1 MSGTPDTIRITCP
14 NCNAVLEADGSIE
27 GSRIECPECGGEFVA
42 VRDKPEIGKAINPRS
57 KKKRAIGIVLLAV
70 ALLFMLSRCSG
81 EKTVADFRSE
91 LVRKFNGE
99 LASPGSPLRKRIE
112 RAHGTV
118 TVKSAHV
125 VRCDLATF
133 DGSNRAGENGENIRG
148 CNILLRFEWEGVID
162 KGYTDLRAIYDGAN
176 DRWHAE
182 IDYTTAAINF
192 EDPEFWGSVMDG
204 FVAGWNYGEQMR

>member
-1 MSGTPDTIRITCP
+1 MDNTSNPIRFTCP
-14 NCNAVLEADGSIE
+14 HCKAVLETETDIAGL
-27 GSRIECPECGGEFVA
+27 RVECPECGKEFVA
-42 VRDKPEIGKAINPRS
+42 SRNKPGTPKVAKPKS
-57 KKKRAIGIVLLAV
+57 KKKRVIGIVLLAV

-81 EKTVADFRSE
+81 EKTVADVRSE
-91 LVRKFNGE
+91 LVRKFDGE
-99 LASPGSPLRKRIE
+99 LAAPGSPLRKRIE

-148 CNILLRFEWEGVID
+148 CDMLLRFEWEGVFD
-162 KGYTDLRAIYDGAN
+162 KGYTDLRAIYDGVNA
-176 DRWHAE
+176 RWQAE

-192 EDPEFWGSVMDG
+192 EDPEFWQSAIDG
-204 FVAGWNYGEQMR
+204 FVVGWNYGEQMR